1 MRKGLSATKLGVR
14 RADGPGDSKYLAVAF
29 KHGECYVLVGEP
41 PKRGKRN
48 HSFRA
53 DHDQPTNA
61 MPDTRKTS
69 MTARR
74 ADPILDQQMTAIHS
88 GLNAISDQSHDP
100 ALGCNRVWRFCISLG
115 HDFRCR
121 TLHISLYINDI
132 RKI

>member
-61 MPDTRKTS
+61 MPD
-69 MTARR
+69 
-74 ADPILDQQMTAIHS
+74 
-88 GLNAISDQSHDP
+88 QSHDP